1 MLYLW
6 INIPYWLFIQKG
18 NNLMTLKEW
27 MDKEGLNDRQAAEV
41 IGIRNINPSTNI
53 NRYKSFKRIP
63 QKKVM
68 KMIYIA
74 TKGKVQ
80 PNDFYDL
87 KV

>member
-1 MLYLW
+1 
-6 INIPYWLFIQKG
+6 
-18 NNLMTLKEW
+18 MTLKEW

-41 IGIRNINPSTNI
+41 IGIKNTNPSTNI

-68 KMIYIA
+68 EMIYIA

>member
-1 MLYLW
+1 MW

-27 MDKEGLNDRQAAEV
+27 MEKEGLNDRQAAEV

-87 KV
+87 KI

>member
-1 MLYLW
+1 
-6 INIPYWLFIQKG
+6 
-18 NNLMTLKEW
+18 MTLKEW
-27 MDKEGLNDRQAAEV
+27 MEKEGLNDRQAAEV

-74 TKGKVQ
+74 TKGKVT
-80 PNDFYDL
+80 PPTD
-87 KV
+87 KPSSSSE

>member
-1 MLYLW
+1 
-6 INIPYWLFIQKG
+6 
-18 NNLMTLKEW
+18 MTLKEW
-27 MDKEGLNDRQAAEV
+27 MEKEGLNDRQAAEV

-87 KV
+87 KI

>member
-1 MLYLW
+1 
-6 INIPYWLFIQKG
+6 
-18 NNLMTLKEW
+18 MTLKEW
-27 MDKEGLNDRQAAEV
+27 MEKEGLNDRQAAEV

>member
-1 MLYLW
+1 
-6 INIPYWLFIQKG
+6 
-18 NNLMTLKEW
+18 MTLKEW

-87 KV
+87 KI